1 MMKQLIF
8 LVLLISSLFAKDSV
22 FKEAQ
27 ERALEIY
34 EYDNLDIYRA
44 QWYFEHPIIK
54 EFLTSKP
61 SQLKQ
66 NEYEQLLYDYGSYLA
81 RGEPSKKHCDAK
93 IVLERVIKLD
103 PKHAAA
109 HLKLADLYLQ
119 IKVADEWAAVN
130 WGGATHPIYDPDTPC
145 SDKITLA
152 QIKQMYIAYVKLMK
166 ETNQTEKI
174 PKRVETILLNDR
186 LYTSSDPFHSLSRSE
201 SITENEELCDAYVE
215 ALNRLPEATRIL
227 ECEHDIST
235 LTTEFQP
242 VAYEE
247 LSRELKKRD
256 RTPTCGRYRYKNKVF
271 VDTRY
276 GLYAKWRETST
287 DVELFCKYQ
296 LLDFTEK

>member
-8 LVLLISSLFAKDSV
+8 LVLLMSSLFAKDSV

-54 EFLTSKP
+54 EFLTYKP

-66 NEYEQLLYDYGSYLA
+66 NEYVQLLYDYGSYLA

-103 PKHAAA
+103 PKRITLY
-109 HLKLADLYLQ
+109 LKLADLYLQ
-119 IKVADEWAAVN
+119 IKVADEWVAVH
-130 WGGATHPIYDPDTPC
+130 WGGTTHPIYDPDIPC
-145 SDKITLA
+145 TSEVTLD
-152 QIKQMYIAYVKLMK
+152 QIKQMYIAYAKLMK

-186 LYTSSDPFHSLSRSE
+186 LYTSNDPFHSISGR
-201 SITENEELCDAYVE
+201 EE
-215 ALNRLPEATRIL
+215 
-227 ECEHDIST
+227 
-235 LTTEFQP
+235 
-242 VAYEE
+242 
-247 LSRELKKRD
+247 
-256 RTPTCGRYRYKNKVF
+256 
-271 VDTRY
+271 
-276 GLYAKWRETST
+276 
-287 DVELFCKYQ
+287 
-296 LLDFTEK
+296 